1 MIAPKENSERMYAA
15 LTARGNTR
23 VVLIHDR
30 QRAQDSTAQAD
41 SVILRFRHPQA
52 IDVLIMHRSL

>member
-1 MIAPKENSERMYAA
+1 MIAPKENSQRMYAA

-41 SVILRFRHPQA
+41 SVILRFRHP
-52 IDVLIMHRSL
+52 